1 MEGMMVVER
10 PLNENNIY
18 IEKPS
23 NKDNSKIIVVTK
35 GQPKISLEQC
45 ALNTKNITSNKQK
58 RII

>member
-1 MEGMMVVER
+1 MAVER
-10 PLNENNIY
+10 PLNDNNIY

-23 NKDNSKIIVVTK
+23 NEDNSKKIIVVTN
-35 GQPKISLEQC
+35 GQPKISLEQY